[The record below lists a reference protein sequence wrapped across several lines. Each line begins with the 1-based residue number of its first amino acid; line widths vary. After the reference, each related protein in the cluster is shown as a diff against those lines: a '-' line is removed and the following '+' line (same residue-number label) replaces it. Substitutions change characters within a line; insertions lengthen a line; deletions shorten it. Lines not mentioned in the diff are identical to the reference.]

1 MFMPK
6 APVSVTLNTDNLH
19 WLRGRMVSRKRRS
32 LSDALDEI
40 VTAARTGTSSLEPI
54 RSVVG
59 SVVIP
64 VTDPDL
70 SGADAYIRTQV
81 AASIDRPLIVHEPK
95 ATFGATRRTGARV
108 TSRKPRR
115 G

>member
-6 APVSVTLNTDNLH
+6 APVSVTLDADNLH
-19 WLRGRMVSRKRRS
+19 WLRGRMARRKRRS

-40 VTAARTGTSSLEPI
+40 VTAARVGASSLEPS
-54 RSVVG
+54 RSVIG

-64 VTDPDL
+64 ATDPDL
-70 SGADAYIRTQV
+70 SGADAYVRTQF
-81 AASIDRPLIVHEPK
+81 AASIDRPLIVHESK
-95 ATFGATRRTGARV
+95 ATFGSARRTGAQAA
-108 TSRKPRR
+108 SRKPRR

>member
-1 MFMPK
+1 MPK
-6 APVSVTLNTDNLH
+6 APVSVTLNTNNLH
-19 WLRGRMVSRKRRS
+19 WLRGRMASRKRRS

-40 VTAARTGTSSLEPI
+40 VTAARTGASSLETI

-59 SVVIP
+59 YVVIP
-64 VTDPDL
+64 AADPDL
-70 SGADAYIRTQV
+70 SGADAYIRTQF

-95 ATFGATRRTGARV
+95 TAFGAARRTGDRV